1 MPGKAE
7 SDASHIAMRKLMI
20 FLTKNE
26 VYRIYLNGR
35 FYIFIYIF
43 ALLACRLNTFFIYCT
58 RFPSNLFDTFF
69 SLITS
74 KKDTIR
80 QIRKLFR
87 KMLSDVF

>member
-1 MPGKAE
+1 MSPTH
-7 SDASHIAMRKLMI
+7 SDKLYHFKFVLRLLAYPFNI
-20 FLTKNE
+20 FYQNI
-26 VYRIYLNGR
+26 VH
-35 FYIFIYIF
+35 YIFIYIF